1 MQFVKNSVQHPK
13 LESFKFVLYNS
24 ILYIKLI
31 NELDKIMHRM
41 NEGQNRFKNTA
52 MSTSVKQFFLAFSWF
67 ITQSR
72 VHNCTMQ
79 SRAADYMM
87 APA

>member
-1 MQFVKNSVQHPK
+1 MQFVTNSVQHPK

-52 MSTSVKQFFLAFSWF
+52 MST
-67 ITQSR
+67 
-72 VHNCTMQ
+72 
-79 SRAADYMM
+79 
-87 APA
+87 